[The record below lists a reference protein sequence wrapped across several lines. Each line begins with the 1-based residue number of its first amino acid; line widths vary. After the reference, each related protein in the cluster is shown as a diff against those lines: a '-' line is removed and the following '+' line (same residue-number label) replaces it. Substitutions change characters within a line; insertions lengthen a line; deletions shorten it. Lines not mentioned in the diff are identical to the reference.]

1 MVGVAGA
8 VLATEAVLDMVDATA
23 AVDEGAVLGSGAPV
37 LAKVGAAVGLLV
49 EAALTVSHVAL
60 KPEPT
65 AVASSPKDGS
75 TEPPSLWN
83 LTVMVWSAL
92 VTGLG
97 MAAPQNFWLMPP

>member
-1 MVGVAGA
+1 M
-8 VLATEAVLDMVDATA
+8 DA
-23 AVDEGAVLGSGAPV
+23 GAVLGSGAPV
-37 LAKVGAAVGLLV
+37 VAAVGLLV

-60 KPEPT
+60 KPEPNS
-65 AVASSPKDGS
+65 VASSPKDGS

-97 MAAPQNFWLMPP
+97 MAAPQNLWLTLP